1 MAPLINMNELYQLK
15 KKKELIKNVSFDR
28 IIELC
33 HRRIKNIAAHGGLNT
48 FYEIP
53 GMLLGYPLYNIY
65 ECLDYVVDKLRKNG
79 FLVQILP
86 PPHVCVVYV
95 SWDPDELK
103 PKKNQPL
110 AIAPSN
116 GSTSGT
122 APKDIRDTPKN
133 DFYIPRFVT
142 KTEYPESK
150 KFKLW

>member
-15 KKKELIKNVSFDR
+15 KKKEQIKNVSFDR
-28 IIELC
+28 IIEMC
-33 HRRIKNIAAHGGLNT
+33 HKRIKNIAAHGGMNT

-65 ECLDYVVDKLRKNG
+65 DCLDYVVDKLRKNG
-79 FLVQILP
+79 FLVQVLP

-95 SWDPDELK
+95 SWDPEELK

-110 AIAPSN
+110 AIAPTASSTVSN
-116 GSTSGT
+116 KETQL
-122 APKDIRDTPKN
+122 PKN

-142 KTEYPESK
+142 KTEFPETR
-150 KFKLW
+150 KFKL

>member
-15 KKKELIKNVSFDR
+15 KKKEQIKNVSFDR
-28 IIELC
+28 IIEMC
-33 HRRIKNIAAHGGLNT
+33 HKRIKNIAAHGGMNT

-79 FLVQILP
+79 FLVQVLP

-95 SWDPDELK
+95 SWDPEELK

-110 AIAPSN
+110 AIAPATSSTVSN
-116 GSTSGT
+116 KETQL
-122 APKDIRDTPKN
+122 PKN
-133 DFYIPRFVT
+133 DLYIPRFVT
-142 KTEYPESK
+142 KTEYPETR
-150 KFKLW
+150 KFKL